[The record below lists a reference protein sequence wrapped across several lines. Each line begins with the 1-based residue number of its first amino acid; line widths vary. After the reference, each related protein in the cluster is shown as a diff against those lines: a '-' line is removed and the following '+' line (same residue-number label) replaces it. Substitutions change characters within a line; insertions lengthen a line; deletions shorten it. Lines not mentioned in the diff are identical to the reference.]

1 MVITVEKDETDLV
14 SEAWKTK
21 EYEKYVLSKKYHH
34 ATDHLGIAYTNPT
47 MENIKTIYGITNDYV
62 CSIPLKA
69 ELKETRDKF
78 LEELDQ
84 IGLVLHG
91 NLDTKEVQAAVLKY
105 KLTITTERKQSRSY
119 KQISNLPALLSALRN
134 ILVGAGDYALQC
146 GLRISLSKKK
156 KKGMEKMLDEEGL
169 KLDDDI

>member
-1 MVITVEKDETDLV
+1 MITIKDEQTDLV

-34 ATDHLGIAYTNPT
+34 AADYLGHAYSDPT
-47 MENIKTIYGITNDYV
+47 IENIKITYGVINDYI
-62 CSIPLKA
+62 CSIPLKK
-69 ELKETRDKF
+69 ELTENRDEFLKEMDN
-78 LEELDQ
+78 

-91 NLDTKEVQAAVLKY
+91 NLSTKEVQNAILKY
-105 KLTITTERKQSRSY
+105 KLTIVTERKQA
-119 KQISNLPALLSALRN
+119 KAFHKISNLPMLLNPLRGV
-134 ILVGAGDYALQC
+134 LLAAGDFAVQC
-146 GLRISLSKKK
+146 GLRISLSKNK